1 MVRIAIRTITFNCL
15 RGLALR
21 EPSRV
26 VKDDHC
32 FQFMSQPEPQRYFR
46 QLVYYIISLIITMNN
61 LCKDK
66 WLCSEWMTASNYK
79 DAYSLAQTV
88 CDEFYILHDLMNCG
102 VPCVTTCLQ
111 NTLTHSLLENVC
123 FPAILN
129 QLHRISPISTQVHSP
144 MKDNVQYTITHQI
157 SFFVLSM
164 MLIIF
169 PSISFPYPLQLLHQ
183 HSPILTVIESFFLQS
198 VDRLPQSPPVS
209 QSSSPASTT
218 QTIMGGLEAK
228 PIPLVSVK
236 VRAVVMLSHSPR
248 RTTRGR
254 WSTRRSTGFRA
265 RRT

>member
-88 CDEFYILHDLMNCG
+88 CDEFYILHDDELRRA
-102 VPCVTTCLQ
+102 VRDDVSPEHA
-111 NTLTHSLLENVC
+111 HS
-123 FPAILN
+123 
-129 QLHRISPISTQVHSP
+129 
-144 MKDNVQYTITHQI
+144 
-157 SFFVLSM
+157 
-164 MLIIF
+164 
-169 PSISFPYPLQLLHQ
+169 
-183 HSPILTVIESFFLQS
+183 QS
-198 VDRLPQSPPVS
+198 VGECLLPRDSESAPPH
-209 QSSSPASTT
+209 
-218 QTIMGGLEAK
+218 
-228 PIPLVSVK
+228 
-236 VRAVVMLSHSPR
+236 LSHLN
-248 RTTRGR
+248 
-254 WSTRRSTGFRA
+254 TGAFSHER
-265 RRT
+265 